1 MPDILNVNVKM
12 AEEMGMDNIFI
23 FGMTVED
30 VDHLQAKGYDG
41 TLYYKEN
48 AELKQVKNIACVTST
63 LKGVIPKTLKMVHTC
78 SVRHRTS
85 KS

>member
-1 MPDILNVNVKM
+1 M

-23 FGMTVED
+23 FGMTVDD

-63 LKGVIPKTLKMVHTC
+63 RLLTAITQKWQLY
-78 SVRHRTS
+78 
-85 KS
+85 